1 MKWRSGENASHFTFF
16 WREKNQLSR
25 GGERE
30 EEKGIFKSVTQNI
43 AEGAGAKRRWQKQIH
58 LKSFVIKSKLTFR
71 TKLCYPPNLH
81 FALTNT
87 ESNERDKKEEKAK
100 RIPPYAHYR
109 SG

>member
-87 ESNERDKKEEKAK
+87 ERNERDKKRRE
-100 RIPPYAHYR
+100 
-109 SG
+109 S